1 MSEKR
6 LEGRIA
12 LVTGAS
18 RGIGFAVARR
28 MAEEGAHVV
37 ALARTQGGLEELDDI
52 ITEKGGKCTLVPMD
66 LRVSDKIDALG
77 ASLYERFGRLD
88 ILVGNAGMLG
98 ELSPVGHISP
108 KLWEETFSVNTHANF
123 RLIRSLDP
131 LLRQSEAG
139 RAIFVSSEIA
149 SEHRAFWSLFSASKV
164 ALEALVMGY
173 AAEIGNITNV
183 RANIIHPGPVA
194 TAMRAKAYPGEDQEK
209 LNKPWDVTGKFVEM
223 ATAEFT
229 DNGRIITV

>member
-1 MSEKR
+1 MAEKK

-37 ALARTQGGLEELDDI
+37 ALARTVGGLEELDDI
-52 ITEKGGKCTLVPMD
+52 ITEKGGKCTLVPLD
-66 LRVSDKIDALG
+66 LRDGDKIDALG

-88 ILVGNAGMLG
+88 ILVGNAGILG
-98 ELSPVGHISP
+98 ELSPVGHLPP

-131 LLRQSEAG
+131 LLRQSDAG

-149 SEHRAFWSLFSASKV
+149 QEQRPFWSLYAASKA
-164 ALEALVMGY
+164 ALEALVQGY
-173 AAEIGNITNV
+173 AAEIGNITNI

-194 TAMRAKAYPGEDQEK
+194 TAMRAKAYPGEDQKK
-209 LNKPWDVTGKFVEM
+209 LNRPWDITDRFIEM
-223 ATAEFT
+223 ASSNFNE
-229 DNGRIITV
+229 NGTIVRL